1 MSGSYQRLT
10 QLDRS
15 FLIYERPNAPMHVG
29 ATAILDARPLQGD
42 GGGIAFDPIE
52 EYVAS
57 RLYRIP
63 RYRQRLAWTPLERHP
78 IWVDDPSFQ
87 LRYHLRH
94 TRLPRPGDERL
105 LKRVAGR
112 ILSQHLDR
120 HRPLWELW
128 VVEGLD
134 GDRFALVSKV
144 HHCMIDGVAGAD
156 LLGALLTGEPV
167 EKPDPAP
174 AWLPQPAPAAALLAR
189 DAALRALR
197 APFALASS
205 AWQAAR
211 DPRRA
216 GERLGARLG
225 ALARLLGGGLGP
237 APPTPFNQPIGP
249 YRRIDW
255 LTVDLPLARR
265 TAKALGGTVN
275 DLVLATVA
283 GGVGRFL
290 ARQRHEDVERLD
302 FRVMAPVSTRA
313 AAERGRLG
321 NRVSAWIVRL
331 PLAERDPK
339 RCFAAVRETTA
350 ELKHRHAELAAEA
363 LAEASGWTGPLLL
376 ELGARLMEA
385 GASPFQMVVTNVP
398 GPRDTLHLLQAP
410 LLAAHPMVPL
420 LGTLGLGIALF
431 SYRDALSWGFT
442 ADWDLVPD
450 LHDLVL
456 AIERSFA
463 RLCRAAGTAG

>member
-1 MSGSYQRLT
+1 MSGYQRLT

-15 FLIYERPNAPMHVG
+15 FLIYEGPSAPMHVG
-29 ATAILDARPLQGD
+29 VTAIFDAAPLRTD
-42 GGGIAFDPIE
+42 AGGVDFARIE

-57 RLYRIP
+57 RLHRIP
-63 RYRQRLAWTPLERHP
+63 RYRQRLAWTPIERHP
-78 IWVDDPSFQ
+78 IWVDDPRFQ

-105 LKRVAGR
+105 LKRAAGR

-128 VVEGLD
+128 VVEGLE
-134 GDRFALVSKV
+134 GDRFALVTKV
-144 HHCMIDGVAGAD
+144 HHCMIDGVSGAD
-156 LLGALLTGEPV
+156 LLAALLTDVPV
-167 EKPDPAP
+167 EKPEPAP
-174 AWLPQPAPAAALLAR
+174 VWLPQPAPDGVRLAR
-189 DAALRALR
+189 DAALRAI
-197 APFALASS
+197 ATPFTLAGAALQAVRRPRALAE
-205 AWQAAR
+205 
-211 DPRRA
+211 RA
-216 GERLGARLG
+216 QEQIGAVGRMLT
-225 ALARLLGGGLGP
+225 GGLGP

-255 LTVDLPLARR
+255 LAMDLPRVRR

-275 DLVLATVA
+275 DVVLATVA
-283 GGVGRFL
+283 GGVRRFL

-302 FRVMAPVSTRA
+302 LRVMAPVSTRA

-331 PLAERDPK
+331 PVDERDP
-339 RCFAAVRETTA
+339 RRTFERVRETTA
-350 ELKHRHAELAAEA
+350 ALKHSHAERAAET
-363 LAEASGWTGPLLL
+363 LAEVSEWTGPLLL
-376 ELGARLMEA
+376 ELGARLVEV

-398 GPRDTLHLLQAP
+398 GPRQTLHLLEAP
-410 LLAAHPMVPL
+410 MTAAHPMVPL

-431 SYRDALSWGFT
+431 SYRDTLSWGFT

-450 LHDLVL
+450 LHDFAL

-463 RLCRAAGTAG
+463 RLCGAAGTAP